1 MASLKDTEQL
11 TQNLEDL
18 VGQIR
23 SELSDGGVD
32 FEKLVSMS
40 DELSEHADNLA
51 ETFNTI
57 NDALMERLGQ
67 AKSGA
72 SRVGRQAQSKA
83 ESAKAAA
90 GS

>member
-1 MASLKDTEQL
+1 MASLKDTQQL
-11 TQNLEDL
+11 TKELEDL

-23 SELSDGGVD
+23 SELKDGSVD
-32 FEKLVSMS
+32 FDKLVSMS

-51 ETFNTI
+51 ETFSTI
-57 NDALMERLGQ
+57 NEALMERLDQ

-72 SRVGRQAQSKA
+72 SRVGRQARSKA
-83 ESAKAAA
+83 ESAKSAA

>member
-1 MASLKDTEQL
+1 MASLKDTEKL
-11 TQNLEDL
+11 TNELEQL

-32 FEKLVSMS
+32 FDKLVSMS

-72 SRVGRQAQSKA
+72 ARAGRQTQSKA
-83 ESAKAAA
+83 ESVKSAS

>member
-32 FEKLVSMS
+32 FEKLISIS

-67 AKSGA
+67 AKTGA
-72 SRVGRQAQSKA
+72 ARSGRQSKG
-83 ESAKAAA
+83 ESAKATA
-90 GS
+90 GSA